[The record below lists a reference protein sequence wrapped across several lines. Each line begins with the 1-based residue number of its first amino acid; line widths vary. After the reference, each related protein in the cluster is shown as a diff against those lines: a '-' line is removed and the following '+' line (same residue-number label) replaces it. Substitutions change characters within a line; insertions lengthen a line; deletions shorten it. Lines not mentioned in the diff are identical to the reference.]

1 MDLRIGQVSTDAPRL
16 NVQTI
21 PRSDV
26 VLSEVEL
33 LIRRVGEPADY
44 ATYSPISI
52 VGNVLT
58 FQFDSL
64 LFDNLYGRYAGTLSF
79 NGTPYASLQFQY
91 TSAVSINPALQLST
105 IGPYK
110 KDREYADPNWSGTGI
125 AGPGTFI
132 GLKDCPKTYAGAS
145 GKLLSVR
152 SLENG
157 IEFVGLV
164 AGENIT
170 FSIAEGNITIS
181 ASEGSGGGQVNSIV
195 AGTNIA
201 VNSTDPANPVVSGV
215 ELIAG
220 ANITL
225 ADGEG
230 SVTISATS
238 GGGGGQVNTIVG
250 GANITVN
257 SSNPINP
264 IVSGVPI
271 YASGTLPA
279 APSDNGVLS
288 VYLGTVS
295 SNPQAGGLVFS
306 FGGVWIDIFS
316 YTVVPTGT

>member
-44 ATYSPISI
+44 ATYSPINI

-58 FQFDSL
+58 FQFDTL

-164 AGENIT
+164 AGDNISVVAT
-170 FSIAEGNITIS
+170 EGNIVIAATGPE
-181 ASEGSGGGQVNSIV
+181 ASGVDSVV
-195 AGTNIA
+195 AGSNIS
-201 VNSTDPANPVVSGV
+201 VNDTDPSNPVISG
-215 ELIAG
+215 
-220 ANITL
+220 
-225 ADGEG
+225 
-230 SVTISATS
+230 
-238 GGGGGQVNTIVG
+238 
-250 GANITVN
+250 
-257 SSNPINP
+257 P
-264 IVSGVPI
+264 PI
-271 YASGTLPA
+271 YQATMVPA
-279 APSDNGVLS
+279 APSQNGVLM
-288 VYLGTVS
+288 VYLGQLAG
-295 SNPQAGGLVFS
+295 NPSTGGAAYSLN
-306 FGGVWIDIFS
+306 GGWIDLFS
-316 YTVVPTGT
+316 GGAVPVGT